1 MLKVF
6 SASSDEVVASIGT
19 LNFCTEASDSPSFVR
34 RLEVTLPKAFTTSSL
49 LDASPR
55 SLASVS
61 PFPQFTAC
69 KPTMYWLPKR
79 EIDPASSALLPVRK
93 QISCATSRVTRSLG
107 WRPIKRNVSPI
118 LRSERNVEK
127 GGLLQVGRRRLLQS
141 VVEHCIAGR
150 VGEVGQHD
158 GVFLGQWLCRTRAEE
173 VEANGDESG
182 DE

>member
-19 LNFCTEASDSPSFVR
+19 LNFCTEASDSPSLVR
-34 RLEVTLPKAFTTSSL
+34 RLEATLPKAFTTSSL
-49 LDASPR
+49 LDASPC

-69 KPTMYWLPKR
+69 NPTMYWLPKR

-107 WRPIKRNVSPI
+107 GRPIKRSVSPT
-118 LRSERNVEK
+118 LRSESTLR
-127 GGLLQVGRRRLLQS
+127 
-141 VVEHCIAGR
+141 
-150 VGEVGQHD
+150 
-158 GVFLGQWLCRTRAEE
+158 
-173 VEANGDESG
+173 NGDCSKSTASPCFKAPSKTASPVVLPKSANTTVSFSVNGFAER
-182 DE
+182 ERKK

>member
-19 LNFCTEASDSPSFVR
+19 LNFCTEASDSPNLVR
-34 RLEVTLPKAFTTSSL
+34 RLEATLPKAFTTSSL
-49 LDASPR
+49 LAASPC

-69 KPTMYWLPKR
+69 NPTMYWLPKR

-107 WRPIKRNVSPI
+107 GRPIKRSVSPI
-118 LRSERNVEK
+118 LRSERTLRK
-127 GGLLQVGRRRLLQS
+127 GDCSRSTASACFRS
-141 VVEHCIAGR
+141 VVEHSIAGR
-150 VGEVGQHD
+150 VGQVGQHD
-158 GVFLGQWLCRTRAEE
+158 GVLSRSMALPNASGCRNQRL
-173 VEANGDESG
+173 
-182 DE
+182 